1 MNVYALDTL
10 SIQYIRRPVDNDA
23 RTELSAFFLTAYN
36 EIYRRIMSEV
46 YRIACVETVSLDK
59 NGSFDITALTK
70 NLLSIKS
77 IRSEASE
84 KLMWEKAADNRI
96 IVHTHTAQVTV
107 TYFYMPPLLQNSTP
121 TTPPSTDAVINTPV
135 IPPEYHN
142 IFSLWAAYRYLH
154 SRRKFEDAN
163 YYYEM
168 AMELFYKISCDLG
181 EKTKIKVN
189 YMS

>member
-1 MNVYALDTL
+1 MNVYELDTL
-10 SIQYIRRPVDNDA
+10 SIQYIRRPVDDDA

-46 YRIACVETVSLDK
+46 YRIACTETVFLDK
-59 NGSFDITALTK
+59 NGSFDVMTLSK
-70 NLLSIKS
+70 KLLSIKS
-77 IRSEASE
+77 IRSEVSE
-84 KLMWEKAADNRI
+84 KLMWEKAADNNI
-96 IVHTHTAQVTV
+96 LVHTHAAQVTV
-107 TYFYMPPLLQNSTP
+107 TYFYMPVLLQNSTP
-121 TTPPSTDAVINTPV
+121 TAPPSSNAAVNTPV

-168 AMELFYKISCDLG
+168 AMELFYKISCDFG